1 MLRGAESE
9 QLEIVGI
16 IPQYVGMNAYM
27 DLDAVQ
33 NFLRQ
38 GDLATSIMLSIEDQK
53 VTPFQEKFIKS
64 DVIAGIDEQKQ
75 RLEKMQKMMES
86 YGSMIYIYMVIGI
99 IIGFAIIY
107 SSSIITVSERSR
119 ELASM
124 MVLGM
129 TPAEVL
135 SVITFEQWFIGIPA
149 MAAGIPLAKLM
160 LSGISQAVSTDVF
173 TMPVIITLSS
183 YLLAT
188 LVTALSIWIA
198 QRAAARKISSLSLV
212 EVLKSRE

>member
-1 MLRGAESE
+1 M
-9 QLEIVGI
+9 
-16 IPQYVGMNAYM
+16 
-27 DLDAVQ
+27 
-33 NFLRQ
+33 
-38 GDLATSIMLSIEDQK
+38 
-53 VTPFQEKFIKS
+53 QE
-64 DVIAGIDEQKQ
+64 
-75 RLEKMQKMMES
+75 MMETF
-86 YGSMIYIYMVIGI
+86 GSMIYMFLVIGI

-135 SVITFEQWFIGIPA
+135 SVITFEQWFLGIPA
-149 MAAGIPLAKLM
+149 MAAGIPLSYALM
-160 LSGISQAVSTDVF
+160 ASIAREVSTDVF
-173 TMPVIITLSS
+173 TMPVIITFSS